1 MDPKNQDAPTRV
13 LGGRA
18 RWVVVAG
25 IAAAA
30 ALAQG
35 TAQADTTVYGAL
47 GSSSGG
53 FGTIDLNTG
62 VFSSVGNLTFE
73 PAGLGEVGSTVYTT
87 GYGSDTLYSVNTTTG
102 AASLISSSLPTV
114 SLFGSTN
121 SSLYEV
127 TAGGELYS
135 VSTGG
140 ATTDIGALGVG
151 FSGWRNLSAGGSTL
165 YLTDGGSLYSV
176 NTSTGAAT
184 LVGLL
189 GSSAANSA
197 LVFAN
202 NTLYGAD
209 ANNTKIDTI
218 NTSTGAATLG
228 ATITGTG
235 GATVWGLAPVPVPL
249 PAAAWLMIS
258 GLGGLGLL
266 ARRRK
271 A

>member
-35 TAQADTTVYGAL
+35 TAQADTTVYGAA
-47 GSSSGG
+47 SSGG

-102 AASLISSSLPTV
+102 AASLISSSLPAV

-127 TAGGELYS
+127 TTGGELYS

-140 ATTDIGALGVG
+140 ATTAIGGGLGVAL
-151 FSGWRNLSAGGSTL
+151 SGWRNLSAGGSTL

-235 GATVWGLAPVPVPL
+235 GAAVWGLAPIPVPL